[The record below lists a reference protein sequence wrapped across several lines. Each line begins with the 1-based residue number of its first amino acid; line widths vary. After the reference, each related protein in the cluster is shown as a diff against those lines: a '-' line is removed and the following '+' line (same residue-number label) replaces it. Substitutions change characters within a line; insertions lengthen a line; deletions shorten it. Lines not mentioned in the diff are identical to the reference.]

1 MVDTSGPTTPS
12 STPSAGPGPRDRT
25 PLTRAWISVALVP
38 VFFFVAF
45 AAAQGIYALTG
56 YDPSAGATP
65 PLWADLVAG
74 IPALLILFLPCAGA
88 VVYGLRARR
97 EGARAGLVPVVLGVL
112 VAVGGVLLVVLQ

>member
-12 STPSAGPGPRDRT
+12 STPSAGPGPRDRA

-74 IPALLILFLPCAGA
+74 IPALLILFLP
-88 VVYGLRARR
+88 
-97 EGARAGLVPVVLGVL
+97 
-112 VAVGGVLLVVLQ
+112 